1 MRKRIL
7 IIAAALLFVAG
18 SAGVALYASMGSGGV
33 YGVCLGELGS
43 CTAACPHCGVAYY
56 ADGNGEGKLT
66 SGNCEKCGKDVS
78 KPPVTEE
85 EGI

>member
-18 SAGVALYASMGSGGV
+18 SAGVALYANMGSGDV
-33 YGVCLGELGS
+33 YGVCSGDEGS
-43 CTAACPHCGVAYY
+43 CDAPCPYCGFPYY
-56 ADGNGEGKLT
+56 ANAEGKGKLT
-66 SGNCEKCGKDVS
+66 RGICYNCHQDIAKAAVN
-78 KPPVTEE
+78 EE